1 MYYIND
7 KVKEKFNNDDYFD
20 GKEYARK
27 IKEAIKTKDI
37 KSIGVY
43 GKWGIGKTSIIKNA
57 ISELIE
63 EGEYTENQIVEYN
76 AWKYN
81 EYDFMRDFLIVCSN
95 KIEGEKT
102 AKEREE
108 SYYSDSSEDR
118 QLYVMLWKKL
128 GTFIKKSW
136 RVLLFLA
143 IIYIVSVL
151 VILYINHLKPTLFD
165 CADLLTPLTLTLI
178 SFILPLF
185 LVSEITHK
193 SISKKFSPEQFAR
206 DFEDIVKNKKVLIF
220 IDDIDR
226 CSYDEI
232 KSTFDTLKTFILDES
247 YNVKFIIPVDPNIL
261 FNSLEEQTYDY
272 FSKIIDFPI
281 EIKNYTKVKF
291 EPLKEE
297 ILKEVN
303 NDYKE
308 IVSDGLYLASKFYID
323 TPRKMKKFA
332 NEFVNEVYNHSPK
345 EIYDKGYMFAKLII
359 LKNEFPNY
367 YYNLIRNYNTVIEIT
382 KDEIINYKSRDY
394 TESKKQKKGVVFS
407 MRLLDFLS
415 KTDSVD
421 LYNFPMYENKISYSE
436 YKIKAICEDPFV
448 KNKFDNR
455 VKIDLKENIVYL
467 DYEFSENIIK
477 PIINNKF
484 LYSDPLKRICFLF
497 VEFKRQVNSEVFDK
511 YFEEIIDNFDSLKQD
526 RNLFVSEKI
535 NEENVSH
542 LNLKYIF
549 ECVEDYIDLLKE
561 QNKNLL
567 KDNLLIKILE
577 FIQNN
582 IDESFQ
588 YVEDELLVFIQK
600 FKDLKEVDDS
610 NIIKIIDKLLSKN
623 FEKYYKEFDWYL
635 EFSSAAGKSCFV
647 GNIIKLIKNNIE
659 LDEELIEKYLN
670 NRYFSINTNNYFDN
684 VSNNITDILAKPSS
698 YKCILSPLSNH
709 LNSKDISFEKLEN
722 VINNTKYISK
732 NEDINKLILRIV
744 LEMKK
749 SIGFDESKYKLILK
763 NIGTEYE
770 KSESISNSFKE
781 FLEECND
788 DDKYNLL
795 GYNEESKIFNNFK
808 VLKEYELSFTNK
820 DSLLFNILCNS
831 YCEFEGFIVKT
842 DLERHGLELA
852 NLKNEIKNIIK
863 DNIDNTIY
871 LTNDF
876 SEEEINDID
885 FQLLNINEIEL
896 EYIENKYLLSEIV
909 NQLKRNIDNNIRNI
923 KSNKENKELI
933 KTEVDKLLLNA
944 NKLYAEIKYSDKTLW
959 TKLKIINE
967 YLALNELIDTYYI
980 PKLKEYP
987 NLTKLFSEG
996 KYKDNYMKDNI
1007 FADKILIGIGIKKDE

>member
-20 GKEYARK
+20 GKEYVRK

-63 EGEYTENQIVEYN
+63 EGEYAENQIVEYN

-136 RVLLFLA
+136 RVLLFLT
-143 IIYIVSVL
+143 ITYIVSVI
-151 VILYINHLKPTLFD
+151 VILYINYLKPILFD
-165 CADLLTPLTLTLI
+165 CADLLISLTLTLI

-226 CSYDEI
+226 CSYEEI

-291 EPLKEE
+291 EPLKEG

-332 NEFVNEVYNHSPK
+332 NEFVNEIYNHSPK

-382 KDEIINYKSRDY
+382 KDEITNYKFKDY

-448 KNKFDNR
+448 KNKFDDR

-497 VEFKRQVNSEVFDK
+497 VEFKRQENSEIFNK

-526 RNLFVSEKI
+526 CNLFVSEKI
-535 NEENVSH
+535 NEENISH

-561 QNKNLL
+561 HNKNLL
-567 KDNLLIKILE
+567 KDNLLIKILQL
-577 FIQNN
+577 IQNN
-582 IDESFQ
+582 IDGSFQ
-588 YVEDELLVFIQK
+588 YVEDELLIFIQK
-600 FKDLKEVDDS
+600 FKELKNVDDP
-610 NIIKIIDKLLSKN
+610 NVIKIIDKLLSNN
-623 FEKYYKEFDWYL
+623 FEKYYKELDWYL
-635 EFSSAAGKSCFV
+635 KFSSSAGKTCFV
-647 GNIIKLIKNNIE
+647 GNIIKLIENNIE
-659 LDEELIEKYLN
+659 LDEELIEKYLD

-684 VSNNITDILAKPSS
+684 VSNNIAAILEKPSI
-698 YKCILSPLSNH
+698 YKCILSPLYNN
-709 LNSKDISFEKLEN
+709 LNGKDISFEKLEN
-722 VINNTKYISK
+722 VINNTKYISS

-749 SIGFDESKYKLILK
+749 SIGFDETKYKLILT

-770 KSESISNSFKE
+770 KSESISNPFKE

-788 DDKYNLL
+788 DDRYILL
-795 GYNEESKIFNNFK
+795 GYNEETKIFNNFK
-808 VLKEYELSFTNK
+808 VLKNYKLSFVNK

-831 YCEFEGFIVKT
+831 YCEFEDFVVKA
-842 DLERHGLELA
+842 DLERHGLELSS
-852 NLKNEIKNIIK
+852 LKNEIKNIIK
-863 DNIDNTIY
+863 ENIDNTIY
-871 LTNDF
+871 LINDF

-896 EYIENKYLLSEIV
+896 EYIENKYLLTKIV
-909 NQLKRNIDNNIRNI
+909 NQLKMNIDNNIRNI

-933 KTEVDKLLLNA
+933 KEEVDKLLLNA

-987 NLTKLFSEG
+987 NLIKLFSDG
-996 KYKDNYMKDNI
+996 RYKDNYMKDNI
-1007 FADKILIGIGIKKDE
+1007 FADKILIGIGIKNE

>member
-1 MYYIND
+1 M
-7 KVKEKFNNDDYFD
+7 
-20 GKEYARK
+20 
-27 IKEAIKTKDI
+27 
-37 KSIGVY
+37 
-43 GKWGIGKTSIIKNA
+43 
-57 ISELIE
+57 
-63 EGEYTENQIVEYN
+63 
-76 AWKYN
+76 
-81 EYDFMRDFLIVCSN
+81 
-95 KIEGEKT
+95 
-102 AKEREE
+102 
-108 SYYSDSSEDR
+108 
-118 QLYVMLWKKL
+118 
-128 GTFIKKSW
+128 
-136 RVLLFLA
+136 
-143 IIYIVSVL
+143 
-151 VILYINHLKPTLFD
+151 
-165 CADLLTPLTLTLI
+165 
-178 SFILPLF
+178 
-185 LVSEITHK
+185 
-193 SISKKFSPEQFAR
+193 
-206 DFEDIVKNKKVLIF
+206 
-220 IDDIDR
+220 
-226 CSYDEI
+226 
-232 KSTFDTLKTFILDES
+232 
-247 YNVKFIIPVDPNIL
+247 
-261 FNSLEEQTYDY
+261 EEQTYDY

-332 NEFVNEVYNHSPK
+332 NEFVNEIYNHSPK

-382 KDEIINYKSRDY
+382 KDEITNYKSKDY
-394 TESKKQKKGVVFS
+394 TESKKQKKGVAFS

-448 KNKFDNR
+448 KNKFDDR

-467 DYEFSENIIK
+467 DYEFFENIIK

-497 VEFKRQVNSEVFDK
+497 VEFKRQENSEIFNK

-526 RNLFVSEKI
+526 CNLFVSEKI

-561 QNKNLL
+561 HNKNLL
-567 KDNLLIKILE
+567 KDNLLIKILQL
-577 FIQNN
+577 IQNN

-588 YVEDELLVFIQK
+588 YVEDELLTFIQK
-600 FKDLKEVDDS
+600 FKELKNVDDP
-610 NIIKIIDKLLSKN
+610 NMIKIIDKLLSNN
-623 FEKYYKEFDWYL
+623 FEKYYKELDWYL
-635 EFSSAAGKSCFV
+635 KFSSSAGKTCFV
-647 GNIIKLIKNNIE
+647 GNIIKLIENNIE
-659 LDEELIEKYLN
+659 LDEELIEKYLD

-684 VSNNITDILAKPSS
+684 VSNNIADILAEPSI
-698 YKCILSPLSNH
+698 YKCILSPLYNN

-722 VINNTKYISK
+722 VINNTKYISS

-749 SIGFDESKYKLILK
+749 SIGFDETKYKLILT

-770 KSESISNSFKE
+770 KSESISNPFKE

-788 DDKYNLL
+788 DDKYILL
-795 GYNEESKIFNNFK
+795 GYNEETKIFNNFK
-808 VLKEYELSFTNK
+808 VLKNYKLSFVNK

-831 YCEFEGFIVKT
+831 YCEFEDFVVKT
-842 DLERHGLELA
+842 DLERHGLELSS
-852 NLKNEIKNIIK
+852 LKNEIKNIIK
-863 DNIDNTIY
+863 ENIDNTIY
-871 LTNDF
+871 LINDF

-885 FQLLNINEIEL
+885 FQLLNINELEL
-896 EYIENKYLLSEIV
+896 EYIENKYLLTKIV
-909 NQLKRNIDNNIRNI
+909 NQLKMNIDNNIRNI

-933 KTEVDKLLLNA
+933 KEEVDKLLLNA

-987 NLTKLFSEG
+987 NIIKLFSEG
-996 KYKDNYMKDNI
+996 RYKDNYMKDNI
-1007 FADKILIGIGIKKDE
+1007 FADKILIGIGIKNE

>member
-20 GKEYARK
+20 GKEYVRK

-57 ISELIE
+57 IYELIE
-63 EGEYTENQIVEYN
+63 EGEYAENQIVEYN

-136 RVLLFLA
+136 RVLLFFT
-143 IIYIVSVL
+143 ITYIVSVI
-151 VILYINHLKPTLFD
+151 VILYINYLKPTLFD
-165 CADLLTPLTLTLI
+165 CADLLIPLTLTLI

-226 CSYDEI
+226 CSYEEI

-332 NEFVNEVYNHSPK
+332 NEFVNEIYNHSPK

-382 KDEIINYKSRDY
+382 KDEITNYKSKDY
-394 TESKKQKKGVVFS
+394 TESKKQKKGVAFS

-448 KNKFDNR
+448 KNKFDDR

-497 VEFKRQVNSEVFDK
+497 VEFKRQENSEIFNK

-526 RNLFVSEKI
+526 CNLFVSEKI
-535 NEENVSH
+535 NEENISH

-561 QNKNLL
+561 HNKNLL
-567 KDNLLIKILE
+567 KDNLLIKILQL
-577 FIQNN
+577 IQNN

-588 YVEDELLVFIQK
+588 YVEDDLLTFIQK
-600 FKDLKEVDDS
+600 FKELKNVDDP
-610 NIIKIIDKLLSKN
+610 NMIKIIDKLLSNN
-623 FEKYYKEFDWYL
+623 FEKYYKELDWYL
-635 EFSSAAGKSCFV
+635 KFSSSAGKTCIV
-647 GNIIKLIKNNIE
+647 GNIIKLIENNIE
-659 LDEELIEKYLN
+659 LDEELIEEYLN

-684 VSNNITDILAKPSS
+684 VSNNIAYILAEPSI
-698 YKCILSPLSNH
+698 YKCILSPLYNN

-722 VINNTKYISK
+722 VINNTKYISS

-749 SIGFDESKYKLILK
+749 SIGFDETKYKLILT

-770 KSESISNSFKE
+770 KSKSISNQFKE

-788 DDKYNLL
+788 DDKYILL
-795 GYNEESKIFNNFK
+795 GYNEETKIFNNFK
-808 VLKEYELSFTNK
+808 VLKNYKLSFVNK

-831 YCEFEGFIVKT
+831 YCKFEDFVVKT
-842 DLERHGLELA
+842 DLERHGLKLS

-863 DNIDNTIY
+863 ENIDNTIY
-871 LTNDF
+871 LINDF

-896 EYIENKYLLSEIV
+896 EYIENKYLLTKIV
-909 NQLKRNIDNNIRNI
+909 NQLKMNIDNNIRNI

-933 KTEVDKLLLNA
+933 KEEVDKLLLNA

-987 NLTKLFSEG
+987 NLIKLFSEG
-996 KYKDNYMKDNI
+996 RYKDNYMKDNI
-1007 FADKILIGIGIKKDE
+1007 FADKILIGIGIKNE

>member
-20 GKEYARK
+20 GKEYVRK

-57 ISELIE
+57 IYELIE
-63 EGEYTENQIVEYN
+63 EGEYAENQIVEYN

-136 RVLLFLA
+136 RVLLFLT
-143 IIYIVSVL
+143 ITYIVSVI
-151 VILYINHLKPTLFD
+151 VILYINYLKPTLFD
-165 CADLLTPLTLTLI
+165 CADLLIPLTLTLI

-226 CSYDEI
+226 CSYEEI

-332 NEFVNEVYNHSPK
+332 NEFVNEIYNHSPK

-367 YYNLIRNYNTVIEIT
+367 YYNLIRNYNTVIEMT
-382 KDEIINYKSRDY
+382 KDEITNYKSKDY
-394 TESKKQKKGVVFS
+394 TESKKQKKGIAFS

-448 KNKFDNR
+448 KNKFDDR

-497 VEFKRQVNSEVFDK
+497 VEFKRQENSEIFNK

-526 RNLFVSEKI
+526 CNLFVSEKI
-535 NEENVSH
+535 NEENISH

-561 QNKNLL
+561 RNKNLL
-567 KDNLLIKILE
+567 KDNLLIKILQL
-577 FIQNN
+577 IQNN

-588 YVEDELLVFIQK
+588 YVEDELLTFIQK
-600 FKDLKEVDDS
+600 FKEIKNVDDP
-610 NIIKIIDKLLSKN
+610 NMIKIIDKLLSNN
-623 FEKYYKEFDWYL
+623 FEKYYKELDWYL
-635 EFSSAAGKSCFV
+635 KFSSSAGKTCFV
-647 GNIIKLIKNNIE
+647 GNIIKLIENNIE
-659 LDEELIEKYLN
+659 LDEELIEKYLD

-684 VSNNITDILAKPSS
+684 VSNNIAYILAEPSI
-698 YKCILSPLSNH
+698 YKCILSPLYNN
-709 LNSKDISFEKLEN
+709 LNNKDISFEKLEN
-722 VINNTKYISK
+722 VINNTTYISS

-749 SIGFDESKYKLILK
+749 SIGFDETKYKLILT

-770 KSESISNSFKE
+770 KSESISNQFKE

-788 DDKYNLL
+788 DDKYILL
-795 GYNEESKIFNNFK
+795 GYHEETKIFNNFK
-808 VLKEYELSFTNK
+808 VLKNYKLSFANK

-831 YCEFEGFIVKT
+831 YCKFEDFVVKT
-842 DLERHGLELA
+842 DLERHGLKLSS
-852 NLKNEIKNIIK
+852 LKNEIKNIIK
-863 DNIDNTIY
+863 ENIDNTIY
-871 LTNDF
+871 LINDF

-896 EYIENKYLLSEIV
+896 EYIENKYLLTKIV
-909 NQLKRNIDNNIRNI
+909 NQLKMNIDNNIRNI

-933 KTEVDKLLLNA
+933 KEEVDKLLLNA

-987 NLTKLFSEG
+987 NLIKLFSEG
-996 KYKDNYMKDNI
+996 RYKDNYMKDNI
-1007 FADKILIGIGIKKDE
+1007 FADKILIGIGIKNE

>member
-20 GKEYARK
+20 GKEYVRK

-63 EGEYTENQIVEYN
+63 EGEYAENQIVEYN

-136 RVLLFLA
+136 RVLLFLT
-143 IIYIVSVL
+143 ITYIVSVI
-151 VILYINHLKPTLFD
+151 VILYINYLKPILFD
-165 CADLLTPLTLTLI
+165 CADLLIPLTLTLI

-226 CSYDEI
+226 CSYEEI

-332 NEFVNEVYNHSPK
+332 NEFVNEIYNHSPK

-367 YYNLIRNYNTVIEIT
+367 YYNLMRNYNTVIEIT
-382 KDEIINYKSRDY
+382 KDEITNYKSKDY
-394 TESKKQKKGVVFS
+394 TESKKQKKGVAFS

-448 KNKFDNR
+448 KNKFDDR

-497 VEFKRQVNSEVFDK
+497 VEFKRQENSEIFNK

-526 RNLFVSEKI
+526 CNLFVSEKI
-535 NEENVSH
+535 NEENISH

-561 QNKNLL
+561 HNKNLL
-567 KDNLLIKILE
+567 KDNLLIKILQL
-577 FIQNN
+577 IQNN

-588 YVEDELLVFIQK
+588 YVEDDLLTFIQK
-600 FKDLKEVDDS
+600 FKELKNVDDP
-610 NIIKIIDKLLSKN
+610 NMIKIIDKLLSNN
-623 FEKYYKEFDWYL
+623 FEKYYKELDWYL
-635 EFSSAAGKSCFV
+635 KFSSSAGKTCFV
-647 GNIIKLIKNNIE
+647 GNIIKLIENNIE
-659 LDEELIEKYLN
+659 LDEELIEEYLN

-684 VSNNITDILAKPSS
+684 VSNNIAYILAEPSI
-698 YKCILSPLSNH
+698 YKCILSPLYNN

-722 VINNTKYISK
+722 VINNTKYISS

-749 SIGFDESKYKLILK
+749 SIGFDETKYKLILT

-770 KSESISNSFKE
+770 KSESISNQFKE

-788 DDKYNLL
+788 DDKYILL
-795 GYNEESKIFNNFK
+795 GYNEETKIFNNFK
-808 VLKEYELSFTNK
+808 VLKNYKLSFVNK

-831 YCEFEGFIVKT
+831 YCKFEDFVVKT
-842 DLERHGLELA
+842 DLERHGLKLSS
-852 NLKNEIKNIIK
+852 LKNEIKNIIK
-863 DNIDNTIY
+863 ENIDNTIY
-871 LTNDF
+871 LINDF

-896 EYIENKYLLSEIV
+896 EYIENKYLLTKIV
-909 NQLKRNIDNNIRNI
+909 NQLKMNIDNNIRNI

-933 KTEVDKLLLNA
+933 KEEVDKLLLNA

-987 NLTKLFSEG
+987 NLIKLFSEG
-996 KYKDNYMKDNI
+996 RYKDNYMKDNI
-1007 FADKILIGIGIKKDE
+1007 FADKILIGIGIKNE

>member
-20 GKEYARK
+20 GKEYVRK

-57 ISELIE
+57 IYELIE
-63 EGEYTENQIVEYN
+63 EGEYAENQIVEYN

-136 RVLLFLA
+136 RVLLFLT
-143 IIYIVSVL
+143 ITYIVSVI
-151 VILYINHLKPTLFD
+151 VILYINYLKPTLFD
-165 CADLLTPLTLTLI
+165 CADLLIPLTLTLI

-226 CSYDEI
+226 CSYEEI

-332 NEFVNEVYNHSPK
+332 NEFVNEIYNHSPK

-382 KDEIINYKSRDY
+382 KDEITNYKSKDY

-448 KNKFDNR
+448 KNKFDDR

-497 VEFKRQVNSEVFDK
+497 VEFKRQENSEIFNK

-526 RNLFVSEKI
+526 CNLFVSEKI
-535 NEENVSH
+535 NEENISH

-561 QNKNLL
+561 HNKNLL
-567 KDNLLIKILE
+567 RDNLLIKILQL
-577 FIQNN
+577 IQNN

-588 YVEDELLVFIQK
+588 YVEDELLIFIQK
-600 FKDLKEVDDS
+600 FNELKNVDDP
-610 NIIKIIDKLLSKN
+610 NMIKIIDKLLSNN
-623 FEKYYKEFDWYL
+623 FEKYYKELDWYL
-635 EFSSAAGKSCFV
+635 KFSSSAGKTCFV
-647 GNIIKLIKNNIE
+647 GNIIKLIENNIE
-659 LDEELIEKYLN
+659 LDEELIEEYLN

-684 VSNNITDILAKPSS
+684 VSNNIAYILAEPSI
-698 YKCILSPLSNH
+698 YKCILSPLYNN

-722 VINNTKYISK
+722 VINNTKYISS
-732 NEDINKLILRIV
+732 NEDINKLILRII

-749 SIGFDESKYKLILK
+749 SIGFDETKYKLILT

-770 KSESISNSFKE
+770 KSESISNQFKE
-781 FLEECND
+781 FFEECND
-788 DDKYNLL
+788 DDKYILL
-795 GYNEESKIFNNFK
+795 GYNEETKIFNNFK
-808 VLKEYELSFTNK
+808 VLKNYKLSFVNK

-831 YCEFEGFIVKT
+831 YCKFENFVVKT
-842 DLERHGLELA
+842 DLERHGLKLSS
-852 NLKNEIKNIIK
+852 LKNEIKNIIK
-863 DNIDNTIY
+863 ENIDNTIY
-871 LTNDF
+871 LINDF

-896 EYIENKYLLSEIV
+896 EYIENKYLLTKIV
-909 NQLKRNIDNNIRNI
+909 NQLKMNIDNNIRNI

-933 KTEVDKLLLNA
+933 KEEVDKLLLNA

-987 NLTKLFSEG
+987 NLIKLFSEG
-996 KYKDNYMKDNI
+996 RYKDNYMKDNI
-1007 FADKILIGIGIKKDE
+1007 FADKILIGIGIKNE

>member
-20 GKEYARK
+20 GKEYVRK

-57 ISELIE
+57 IYELIE
-63 EGEYTENQIVEYN
+63 EGEYAENQIVEYN

-136 RVLLFLA
+136 RVLLFLT
-143 IIYIVSVL
+143 ITYIVSVI
-151 VILYINHLKPTLFD
+151 VILYINYLKPTLFD
-165 CADLLTPLTLTLI
+165 CADLLIPLTLTLI

-206 DFEDIVKNKKVLIF
+206 DFEDIVKNKKALIF

-226 CSYDEI
+226 CSYEEI

-332 NEFVNEVYNHSPK
+332 NEFVNEIYNHSPK

-382 KDEIINYKSRDY
+382 KDEITNYKSKDY
-394 TESKKQKKGVVFS
+394 TESKKQKKGVAFS

-448 KNKFDNR
+448 KNKFDDR

-497 VEFKRQVNSEVFDK
+497 VEFKRQENSEIFNK

-526 RNLFVSEKI
+526 CNLFVSEKI
-535 NEENVSH
+535 NEENISH

-561 QNKNLL
+561 HNKNLL
-567 KDNLLIKILE
+567 KDNLLIKILQL
-577 FIQNN
+577 IQNN

-588 YVEDELLVFIQK
+588 YVEDDLLTFIQK
-600 FKDLKEVDDS
+600 FKELKNVDDP
-610 NIIKIIDKLLSKN
+610 NMIKIIDKLLSNN
-623 FEKYYKEFDWYL
+623 FEKYYKELDWYL
-635 EFSSAAGKSCFV
+635 KFSSSAGKTCFV
-647 GNIIKLIKNNIE
+647 GNIIKLIENNIE
-659 LDEELIEKYLN
+659 LDEELIEEYLN

-684 VSNNITDILAKPSS
+684 VSNNIAYILAEPSI
-698 YKCILSPLSNH
+698 YKCILSPLYNN

-722 VINNTKYISK
+722 VINNTKYISS

-749 SIGFDESKYKLILK
+749 SIGFDETKYKLILT

-770 KSESISNSFKE
+770 KSESISNQFKE

-788 DDKYNLL
+788 DDKYILL
-795 GYNEESKIFNNFK
+795 GYNEETKIFNNFK
-808 VLKEYELSFTNK
+808 VLKNYKLSFVNK

-831 YCEFEGFIVKT
+831 YCKFEDFVVKT
-842 DLERHGLELA
+842 DLERHGLKLSS
-852 NLKNEIKNIIK
+852 LKNEIKNIIK
-863 DNIDNTIY
+863 ENIDNTIY
-871 LTNDF
+871 LINDF

-896 EYIENKYLLSEIV
+896 EYIENKYLLTKIV
-909 NQLKRNIDNNIRNI
+909 NQLKMNIDNNIRNI

-933 KTEVDKLLLNA
+933 KEEVDKLLLNA
-944 NKLYAEIKYSDKTLW
+944 NKLYVEIKYSDKTLW

-987 NLTKLFSEG
+987 NLIKLFSEG
-996 KYKDNYMKDNI
+996 RYKDNYMKDNI
-1007 FADKILIGIGIKKDE
+1007 FADKILIGIGIKNE

>member
-7 KVKEKFNNDDYFD
+7 KVKEKFNKDDYFD
-20 GKEYARK
+20 GKEYVRK

-57 ISELIE
+57 IYELIE
-63 EGEYTENQIVEYN
+63 EGEYAENQIVEYN

-136 RVLLFLA
+136 RVLLFLT
-143 IIYIVSVL
+143 ITYIVSVI
-151 VILYINHLKPTLFD
+151 VILYINYLKPTLFD
-165 CADLLTPLTLTLI
+165 CADLLIPLTLTLI

-226 CSYDEI
+226 CSYEEI

-332 NEFVNEVYNHSPK
+332 NEFVNEIYNHSPK

-382 KDEIINYKSRDY
+382 KDEITNYKSKDY
-394 TESKKQKKGVVFS
+394 TESKKQKKGVAFS

-448 KNKFDNR
+448 KNKFDDR

-497 VEFKRQVNSEVFDK
+497 VEFKRQENSEIFNK

-526 RNLFVSEKI
+526 CNLFVSEKI
-535 NEENVSH
+535 NEENISH

-561 QNKNLL
+561 HNKNLL
-567 KDNLLIKILE
+567 KDNLLIKILQL
-577 FIQNN
+577 IQNN

-588 YVEDELLVFIQK
+588 YVEDDLLTFIQK
-600 FKDLKEVDDS
+600 FKELKNVDDP
-610 NIIKIIDKLLSKN
+610 NMIKIIDKLLSNN
-623 FEKYYKEFDWYL
+623 FEKYYKELDWYL
-635 EFSSAAGKSCFV
+635 KFSSSAGKTCFV
-647 GNIIKLIKNNIE
+647 GNIIKLIENNIE
-659 LDEELIEKYLN
+659 LDEELIEEYLN

-684 VSNNITDILAKPSS
+684 VSNNIAYILAEPSI
-698 YKCILSPLSNH
+698 YKCILSPLYNN

-722 VINNTKYISK
+722 VINNTKYISS

-749 SIGFDESKYKLILK
+749 SIGFDETKYKLILT

-770 KSESISNSFKE
+770 KSESISNQFKE

-788 DDKYNLL
+788 DDKYILL
-795 GYNEESKIFNNFK
+795 GYNEETKIFNNFK
-808 VLKEYELSFTNK
+808 VLKNYKLSFVNK

-831 YCEFEGFIVKT
+831 YCKFEDFVVKT
-842 DLERHGLELA
+842 DLERHGLKLSS
-852 NLKNEIKNIIK
+852 LKNEIKNIIK
-863 DNIDNTIY
+863 ENIDNTIY
-871 LTNDF
+871 LINDF

-896 EYIENKYLLSEIV
+896 EYIENKYLLTKIV
-909 NQLKRNIDNNIRNI
+909 NQLKMNIDNNIRNI

-933 KTEVDKLLLNA
+933 KEEVDKLLLNA

-987 NLTKLFSEG
+987 NLIKLFSEG
-996 KYKDNYMKDNI
+996 RYKDNYMKDNI
-1007 FADKILIGIGIKKDE
+1007 FADKILIGIGIKNE

>member
-20 GKEYARK
+20 GKEYVRK

-63 EGEYTENQIVEYN
+63 EGEYAENQIVEYN

-128 GTFIKKSW
+128 GIFIKKSW
-136 RVLLFLA
+136 RVLLFLT
-143 IIYIVSVL
+143 ITYIVSVI
-151 VILYINHLKPTLFD
+151 VILYINYLKPILFD
-165 CADLLTPLTLTLI
+165 CADLLIPLTLTLI

-226 CSYDEI
+226 CSYEEI

-332 NEFVNEVYNHSPK
+332 NEFVNEIYNHSPK

-382 KDEIINYKSRDY
+382 KDEITNYKSKDY
-394 TESKKQKKGVVFS
+394 TESKKQKKGVAFS

-448 KNKFDNR
+448 KNKFDDR

-497 VEFKRQVNSEVFDK
+497 VEFKRQENSEIFNK

-526 RNLFVSEKI
+526 CNLFVSEKI
-535 NEENVSH
+535 NEENISH

-561 QNKNLL
+561 HNKNLL
-567 KDNLLIKILE
+567 KDNLLIKILQL
-577 FIQNN
+577 IQNN

-588 YVEDELLVFIQK
+588 YVEDDLLTFIQK
-600 FKDLKEVDDS
+600 FKELKNVDDP
-610 NIIKIIDKLLSKN
+610 NMIKIIDKLLSNN
-623 FEKYYKEFDWYL
+623 FEKYYKELDWYL
-635 EFSSAAGKSCFV
+635 KFSSSAGKTCFV
-647 GNIIKLIKNNIE
+647 GNIIKLIENNIE
-659 LDEELIEKYLN
+659 LDEELIEEYLN

-684 VSNNITDILAKPSS
+684 VSNNIAYILAEPSI
-698 YKCILSPLSNH
+698 YKCILSPLYNN

-722 VINNTKYISK
+722 VINNTKYISS

-749 SIGFDESKYKLILK
+749 SIGFDETKYKLILT

-770 KSESISNSFKE
+770 KSESISNQFKE

-788 DDKYNLL
+788 DDKYILL
-795 GYNEESKIFNNFK
+795 GYNEETKIFNNFK
-808 VLKEYELSFTNK
+808 VLKNYKLSFVNK

-831 YCEFEGFIVKT
+831 YCKFEDFVVKT
-842 DLERHGLELA
+842 DLERHGLKLSS
-852 NLKNEIKNIIK
+852 LKNEIKNIIK
-863 DNIDNTIY
+863 ENIDNTIY
-871 LTNDF
+871 LINDF

-896 EYIENKYLLSEIV
+896 EYIENKYLLTKIV
-909 NQLKRNIDNNIRNI
+909 NQLKMNIDNNIRNI

-933 KTEVDKLLLNA
+933 KEEVDKLLLNA

-987 NLTKLFSEG
+987 NLIKLFSEG
-996 KYKDNYMKDNI
+996 RYKDNYMKDNI
-1007 FADKILIGIGIKKDE
+1007 FADKILIGIGIKNE

>member
-20 GKEYARK
+20 GKEYVRK

-63 EGEYTENQIVEYN
+63 EGEYAENQIVEYN

-136 RVLLFLA
+136 RVLLFLT
-143 IIYIVSVL
+143 ITYIVSVI
-151 VILYINHLKPTLFD
+151 VILYINYLKPTLFD
-165 CADLLTPLTLTLI
+165 CADLLIPLTLTLI

-226 CSYDEI
+226 CSYEEI

-332 NEFVNEVYNHSPK
+332 NEFVNEIYNHSPK

-382 KDEIINYKSRDY
+382 KDEITNYKSKDY

-448 KNKFDNR
+448 KNKFDDR

-484 LYSDPLKRICFLF
+484 LYSDPLKRVCFLF
-497 VEFKRQVNSEVFDK
+497 VEFKRQENSEIFNK
-511 YFEEIIDNFDSLKQD
+511 YFEEIIDNFESLKQD
-526 RNLFVSEKI
+526 CNLFVSEKI
-535 NEENVSH
+535 NEENISH

-561 QNKNLL
+561 HNKNLL
-567 KDNLLIKILE
+567 KDNLLIKILQL
-577 FIQNN
+577 IQNN
-582 IDESFQ
+582 IDGSFQ
-588 YVEDELLVFIQK
+588 YVEDELLIFIQK
-600 FKDLKEVDDS
+600 FKELKNVDDP
-610 NIIKIIDKLLSKN
+610 NMIKIIDKLLSNN
-623 FEKYYKEFDWYL
+623 FEKYYKELDWYL
-635 EFSSAAGKSCFV
+635 KFSSSAGKTCFV
-647 GNIIKLIKNNIE
+647 GNIIKLIENNIE
-659 LDEELIEKYLN
+659 LDEELIEKYLD

-684 VSNNITDILAKPSS
+684 VSNNIADILEKPSI
-698 YKCILSPLSNH
+698 YKCILSPLYNN

-722 VINNTKYISK
+722 VINNTKYISN

-749 SIGFDESKYKLILK
+749 SIGFDETKYKLILT

-770 KSESISNSFKE
+770 KSESISNPFKE

-788 DDKYNLL
+788 DDRYILL
-795 GYNEESKIFNNFK
+795 GYNEETKIFNNFK
-808 VLKEYELSFTNK
+808 VLKNYKLSFVNK

-831 YCEFEGFIVKT
+831 YCKFEDFVVKT
-842 DLERHGLELA
+842 DLERHGLKLSS
-852 NLKNEIKNIIK
+852 LKNEIKNIIK
-863 DNIDNTIY
+863 ENIDNTIY
-871 LTNDF
+871 LINDF

-885 FQLLNINEIEL
+885 FQLLNINEIKL
-896 EYIENKYLLSEIV
+896 EYIENKYLLTKIV
-909 NQLKRNIDNNIRNI
+909 NQLKMNVDNNIRNI

-933 KTEVDKLLLNA
+933 KEEVDKLLLNA

-987 NLTKLFSEG
+987 NLIKLFSEG
-996 KYKDNYMKDNI
+996 RYKDNYMKDNI
-1007 FADKILIGIGIKKDE
+1007 FADKILIGIGIKNE

>member
-20 GKEYARK
+20 GKEYVRK

-57 ISELIE
+57 IYELIE
-63 EGEYTENQIVEYN
+63 EGEYAENQIVEYN

-118 QLYVMLWKKL
+118 QLYVMFWKKL

-136 RVLLFLA
+136 RVLLFLT
-143 IIYIVSVL
+143 ITYIVSVI
-151 VILYINHLKPTLFD
+151 VILYINYLKPTLFD
-165 CADLLTPLTLTLI
+165 CADLLIPLTLTLI

-226 CSYDEI
+226 CSYEEI

-332 NEFVNEVYNHSPK
+332 NEFVNEIYNHSPK

-382 KDEIINYKSRDY
+382 KDEITNYKSKDY
-394 TESKKQKKGVVFS
+394 TESKKQKKGVAFS

-448 KNKFDNR
+448 KNKFDDR

-497 VEFKRQVNSEVFDK
+497 VEFKRQENSEIFNK

-526 RNLFVSEKI
+526 CNLFVSEKI
-535 NEENVSH
+535 NEENISH

-561 QNKNLL
+561 HNKNLL
-567 KDNLLIKILE
+567 KDNLLIKILQL
-577 FIQNN
+577 IQNN

-588 YVEDELLVFIQK
+588 YVEDDLLTFIQK
-600 FKDLKEVDDS
+600 FKELKNVDDP
-610 NIIKIIDKLLSKN
+610 NMIKIIDKLLSNN
-623 FEKYYKEFDWYL
+623 FEKYYKELDWYL
-635 EFSSAAGKSCFV
+635 KFSSSAGKTCFV
-647 GNIIKLIKNNIE
+647 GNIIKLIENNIE
-659 LDEELIEKYLN
+659 LDEELIEEYLN

-684 VSNNITDILAKPSS
+684 VSNNIAYILAEPSI
-698 YKCILSPLSNH
+698 YKCILSPLYNN

-722 VINNTKYISK
+722 VINNTKYISS

-749 SIGFDESKYKLILK
+749 SIGFDETKYKLILT

-770 KSESISNSFKE
+770 KSESISNQFKE

-788 DDKYNLL
+788 DDKYILL
-795 GYNEESKIFNNFK
+795 GYNEETKIFNNFK
-808 VLKEYELSFTNK
+808 VLKNYKLSFVNK

-831 YCEFEGFIVKT
+831 YCKFEDFVVKT
-842 DLERHGLELA
+842 DLERHGLKLS

-863 DNIDNTIY
+863 ENIDNTIY
-871 LTNDF
+871 LINDF

-896 EYIENKYLLSEIV
+896 EYIENKYLLTKIV
-909 NQLKRNIDNNIRNI
+909 NQLKMNIDNNIRNI

-933 KTEVDKLLLNA
+933 KEEVDKLLLNA

-987 NLTKLFSEG
+987 NLIKLFSEG
-996 KYKDNYMKDNI
+996 RYKDNYMKDNI
-1007 FADKILIGIGIKKDE
+1007 FADKILIGIGIKNE

>member
-20 GKEYARK
+20 GKEYVRK

-57 ISELIE
+57 IYELIE
-63 EGEYTENQIVEYN
+63 EGEYAENQIVEYN

-136 RVLLFLA
+136 RVLLFLT
-143 IIYIVSVL
+143 ITYIVSVI
-151 VILYINHLKPTLFD
+151 VILYINYLKPTLFD
-165 CADLLTPLTLTLI
+165 CADLLIPLTLTLI

-226 CSYDEI
+226 CSYEEI

-332 NEFVNEVYNHSPK
+332 NEFVNEIYNHSPK

-382 KDEIINYKSRDY
+382 KDEITNYKSKDY
-394 TESKKQKKGVVFS
+394 TESKKQKKGVAFS

-448 KNKFDNR
+448 KNKFDDK

-497 VEFKRQVNSEVFDK
+497 VEFKRQENSEIFNK

-526 RNLFVSEKI
+526 CNLFVSEKI
-535 NEENVSH
+535 NEENISH

-561 QNKNLL
+561 HNKNLL
-567 KDNLLIKILE
+567 KDNLLIKILQL
-577 FIQNN
+577 IQNN

-588 YVEDELLVFIQK
+588 YVEDDLLTFIQK
-600 FKDLKEVDDS
+600 FKELKNVDDP
-610 NIIKIIDKLLSKN
+610 NMIKIIDKLLSNN
-623 FEKYYKEFDWYL
+623 FEKYYKELDWYL
-635 EFSSAAGKSCFV
+635 KFSSSAGKTCFV
-647 GNIIKLIKNNIE
+647 GNIIKLIENNIE
-659 LDEELIEKYLN
+659 LDEELIEEYLN

-684 VSNNITDILAKPSS
+684 VSNNIAYILAEPSI
-698 YKCILSPLSNH
+698 YKCILSPLYNN

-722 VINNTKYISK
+722 VINNTKYISS

-749 SIGFDESKYKLILK
+749 SIGFDETKYKLILT

-770 KSESISNSFKE
+770 KSESISNQFKE

-788 DDKYNLL
+788 DDKYILL
-795 GYNEESKIFNNFK
+795 GYNEETKIFNNFK
-808 VLKEYELSFTNK
+808 VLKNYKLSFVNK

-831 YCEFEGFIVKT
+831 YCKFEDFVVKT
-842 DLERHGLELA
+842 DLERHGLKLS

-863 DNIDNTIY
+863 ENIDNTIY
-871 LTNDF
+871 LINDF

-896 EYIENKYLLSEIV
+896 EYIENKYLLTKIV
-909 NQLKRNIDNNIRNI
+909 NQLKMNIDNNIRNI

-933 KTEVDKLLLNA
+933 KEEVDKLLLNA

-987 NLTKLFSEG
+987 NLIKLFSEG
-996 KYKDNYMKDNI
+996 RYKDNYMKDNI
-1007 FADKILIGIGIKKDE
+1007 FADKILIGIGIKNE

>member
-20 GKEYARK
+20 GKEYVRK

-57 ISELIE
+57 IYELIE
-63 EGEYTENQIVEYN
+63 EGEYAENQIVEYN

-136 RVLLFLA
+136 RVLLFLT
-143 IIYIVSVL
+143 ITYIVSVI
-151 VILYINHLKPTLFD
+151 VILYINYLKPTLFD
-165 CADLLTPLTLTLI
+165 CADLLIPLTLTLI

-226 CSYDEI
+226 CSYEEI

-332 NEFVNEVYNHSPK
+332 NEFVNEIYNHSPK

-382 KDEIINYKSRDY
+382 KDEITNYKSKDY
-394 TESKKQKKGVVFS
+394 TESKKQKKGVAFS

-448 KNKFDNR
+448 KNKFDDR

-497 VEFKRQVNSEVFDK
+497 VEFKRQENSEIFNK

-526 RNLFVSEKI
+526 CNLFVSEKI
-535 NEENVSH
+535 NEENISH

-561 QNKNLL
+561 HNKNLL
-567 KDNLLIKILE
+567 KDNLLIKILQL
-577 FIQNN
+577 IQNN

-588 YVEDELLVFIQK
+588 YVEDDLLTFIQK
-600 FKDLKEVDDS
+600 FKELKNVDEP
-610 NIIKIIDKLLSKN
+610 NMIKIIDKLLSNN
-623 FEKYYKEFDWYL
+623 FEKYYKELDWYL
-635 EFSSAAGKSCFV
+635 KFSSSAGKTCFV
-647 GNIIKLIKNNIE
+647 GNIIKLIENNIE
-659 LDEELIEKYLN
+659 LDEELIEEYLN

-684 VSNNITDILAKPSS
+684 VSNNIAYILAEPSI
-698 YKCILSPLSNH
+698 YKCILSPLYNN

-722 VINNTKYISK
+722 VINNTKYISS

-749 SIGFDESKYKLILK
+749 SIGFDETKYKLILT

-770 KSESISNSFKE
+770 KSESISNQFKE

-788 DDKYNLL
+788 DDKYILL
-795 GYNEESKIFNNFK
+795 GYNEETKIFNNFK
-808 VLKEYELSFTNK
+808 VLKNYKLSFVNK

-831 YCEFEGFIVKT
+831 YCKFEDFVVKT
-842 DLERHGLELA
+842 DLERHGLKLSS
-852 NLKNEIKNIIK
+852 LKNEIKNIIK
-863 DNIDNTIY
+863 ENIDNTIY
-871 LTNDF
+871 LINDF

-896 EYIENKYLLSEIV
+896 EYIENKYLLTKIV
-909 NQLKRNIDNNIRNI
+909 NQLKMNIDNNIRNI

-933 KTEVDKLLLNA
+933 KEEVDKLLLNA

-987 NLTKLFSEG
+987 NLIKLFSEG
-996 KYKDNYMKDNI
+996 RYKDNYMKDNI
-1007 FADKILIGIGIKKDE
+1007 FADKILIGIGIKNE

>member
-20 GKEYARK
+20 GKEYVRK

-57 ISELIE
+57 IYELIE
-63 EGEYTENQIVEYN
+63 EGEYAENQIVEYN

-81 EYDFMRDFLIVCSN
+81 EYDFMRDFLIVFSN

-128 GTFIKKSW
+128 GIFIKKSW
-136 RVLLFLA
+136 RVLLFLT
-143 IIYIVSVL
+143 ITYIVSVI
-151 VILYINHLKPTLFD
+151 VILYINYLKPTLFD
-165 CADLLTPLTLTLI
+165 CADLLIPLTLTLI

-226 CSYDEI
+226 CSYEEI

-332 NEFVNEVYNHSPK
+332 NEFVNEIYNHSPK

-367 YYNLIRNYNTVIEIT
+367 YYNLIRNYNTVIEMT
-382 KDEIINYKSRDY
+382 KDEITNYKSKDY
-394 TESKKQKKGVVFS
+394 TESKKQKKGVTFS

-421 LYNFPMYENKISYSE
+421 LDNFPMYENKISYSE

-448 KNKFDNR
+448 KNKFDDR

-497 VEFKRQVNSEVFDK
+497 VEFKRQENSEIFNK

-526 RNLFVSEKI
+526 CNLFVSEKI
-535 NEENVSH
+535 NEENISH

-561 QNKNLL
+561 HNKNLL
-567 KDNLLIKILE
+567 KDNLLIKILQL
-577 FIQNN
+577 IQNN

-588 YVEDELLVFIQK
+588 YVEDELLTFIQK
-600 FKDLKEVDDS
+600 FKELKNVDDP
-610 NIIKIIDKLLSKN
+610 NMIKIIDKLLSNN
-623 FEKYYKEFDWYL
+623 FEKYYKELDWYL
-635 EFSSAAGKSCFV
+635 KFSSSAGKTCFV
-647 GNIIKLIKNNIE
+647 GNIIKLIENNIE
-659 LDEELIEKYLN
+659 LDEELIEKYLD

-684 VSNNITDILAKPSS
+684 VSNNIAYILAEPSI
-698 YKCILSPLSNH
+698 YKCILSPLYNN

-722 VINNTKYISK
+722 VINNTKYISS

-749 SIGFDESKYKLILK
+749 SIGFDETKYKLILT

-770 KSESISNSFKE
+770 KSESISNQFKE

-788 DDKYNLL
+788 DDKYILL
-795 GYNEESKIFNNFK
+795 GYNEETKIFNNFK
-808 VLKEYELSFTNK
+808 VLKNYKLSFANK

-831 YCEFEGFIVKT
+831 YCKFEDFVVKT
-842 DLERHGLELA
+842 DLERHGLKLSS
-852 NLKNEIKNIIK
+852 LKNEIKNIIK
-863 DNIDNTIY
+863 ENIDNTIY
-871 LTNDF
+871 LINDF

-896 EYIENKYLLSEIV
+896 EYIENKYLLTKIV
-909 NQLKRNIDNNIRNI
+909 NQLKMNIDNNIRNI

-933 KTEVDKLLLNA
+933 KEEVDKLLLNA

-987 NLTKLFSEG
+987 NLIKLFSEG
-996 KYKDNYMKDNI
+996 RYKDNYMKDNI
-1007 FADKILIGIGIKKDE
+1007 FADKILIGIGIKNE

>member
-20 GKEYARK
+20 GKEYVRK

-57 ISELIE
+57 IYELIE
-63 EGEYTENQIVEYN
+63 EGEYAENQIVEYN

-136 RVLLFLA
+136 RVLLFLT
-143 IIYIVSVL
+143 ITYIVSVI
-151 VILYINHLKPTLFD
+151 VILYINYLKPTLFD
-165 CADLLTPLTLTLI
+165 CADLLIPLTLTLI

-226 CSYDEI
+226 CSYEEI

-332 NEFVNEVYNHSPK
+332 NEFVNEIYNHSPK

-382 KDEIINYKSRDY
+382 KDEITNYKSKDY

-448 KNKFDNR
+448 KNKFDDR

-497 VEFKRQVNSEVFDK
+497 VEFKRQENSEIFNK

-526 RNLFVSEKI
+526 CNLFVSEKI
-535 NEENVSH
+535 NEENISH

-561 QNKNLL
+561 HNKNLL
-567 KDNLLIKILE
+567 RDNLLIKILQL
-577 FIQNN
+577 IQNN

-588 YVEDELLVFIQK
+588 YVEDELLIFIQK
-600 FKDLKEVDDS
+600 FNELKNVDDP
-610 NIIKIIDKLLSKN
+610 NMIKIIDKLLSNN
-623 FEKYYKEFDWYL
+623 FEKYYKELDWYL
-635 EFSSAAGKSCFV
+635 KFSSSAGKTCFV
-647 GNIIKLIKNNIE
+647 GNIIKLIENNIE
-659 LDEELIEKYLN
+659 LDEELIEEYLN

-684 VSNNITDILAKPSS
+684 VSNNIAYILAEPSI
-698 YKCILSPLSNH
+698 YKCILSPLYNN

-722 VINNTKYISK
+722 VINNTKYISS
-732 NEDINKLILRIV
+732 NEDINKLILRII

-749 SIGFDESKYKLILK
+749 SIGFDETKYKLILT

-770 KSESISNSFKE
+770 KSESISNQFKE

-788 DDKYNLL
+788 DDKYILL
-795 GYNEESKIFNNFK
+795 GYNEETKIFNNFK
-808 VLKEYELSFTNK
+808 VLKNYKLSFVNK

-831 YCEFEGFIVKT
+831 YCKFENFVVKT
-842 DLERHGLELA
+842 DLERHGLKLSS
-852 NLKNEIKNIIK
+852 LKNEIKNIIK
-863 DNIDNTIY
+863 ENIDNTIY
-871 LTNDF
+871 LINDF

-896 EYIENKYLLSEIV
+896 EYIENKYLLTKIV
-909 NQLKRNIDNNIRNI
+909 NQLKMNIDNNIRNI

-933 KTEVDKLLLNA
+933 KEEVDKLLLNA

-967 YLALNELIDTYYI
+967 YLALNVLIDTYYI

-987 NLTKLFSEG
+987 NLIKLFSEG
-996 KYKDNYMKDNI
+996 RYKDNYMKDNI
-1007 FADKILIGIGIKKDE
+1007 FADKILIGIGIKNE